1 MLIHVGR
8 HLPLKILIFFF
19 RDNNNS
25 PVADLITI
33 KPLEATSQVINVDSI
48 STNDSKSSNCGALIV
63 PPKTRDYINIEA
75 LWAKPSEGKGY
86 DQSDDGEISK
96 DGSDDILNSVLNVD
110 DDDNSMWNWNSSTQW

>member
-1 MLIHVGR
+1 
-8 HLPLKILIFFF
+8 
-19 RDNNNS
+19 
-25 PVADLITI
+25 VADLITI

-86 DQSDDGEISK
+86 DQSDDGGISK